1 MSLECQSIHKYQLIK
16 MAIYYIWRNGL
27 QEGPFEAQA
36 IISMNLSSDTLVW
49 CEGMS
54 GWTPISQVHELWPY
68 HVVPPPFTH
77 QVPPQFP
84 NQGPPLYGQEY
95 QQQNVYQQQ
104 NDYQQQYSQYEE
116 DKKGLFKDFFKGI
129 PFLIIVGLVFL
140 YKCSGDSDTADDAD
154 VQITEQTQES
164 EAGSQKSTYEQG
176 KEADHQASEQAEKEN
191 EKEKMLEFA
200 QKAGYEA
207 GFNVGPSSYITD
219 DPKRKAKLTYTSRY
233 GAPTSSEEKE
243 AFEKFVS
250 KYVEAY
256 EEGHKAQQ

>member
-54 GWTPISQVHELWPY
+54 NWTPISQVPELQQAY
-68 HVVPPPFTH
+68 QVVPPPFTH
-77 QVPPQFP
+77 NVPPQFP
-84 NQGPPLYGQEY
+84 NQGPPQYGQE
-95 QQQNVYQQQ
+95 YQQQ
-104 NDYQQQYSQYEE
+104 NDYQQQYEE
-116 DKKGLFKDFFKGI
+116 NKKEFFKELLKI
-129 PFLIIVGLVFL
+129 LACLVIVGLFFL